1 MKSCSTRTANCPNI
15 FIAHSLGGTIV
26 SSVLLYAD
34 SAQETPTTDL
44 RSIILPS
51 CGAIFIGTP
60 ELDSRLIEL
69 QSYLDNAKGLS
80 KSPAILIRKHSRW

>member
-1 MKSCSTRTANCPNI
+1 MKSCSTWTANCPNI

-44 RSIILPS
+44 RSIILPTQS
-51 CGAIFIGTP
+51 LTLSTNRNWTRSV
-60 ELDSRLIEL
+60 ELR
-69 QSYLDNAKGLS
+69 
-80 KSPAILIRKHSRW
+80 